1 MPVPRTY
8 RFRIAAYIAVLL
20 AFLVGVLALTYRSS
34 SDLVL
39 REAET
44 SLARVVQQLTGQI
57 KNEQADLAERARMVR
72 DSTSFQEYLF
82 ITISLDTDPEA
93 FREQYRRQF
102 GWLQI
107 RRSVV
112 LSKSARAYVGLE
124 HRDLVQALRARGLHR
139 SPRAAAFYL
148 DGPGGY
154 EIVATAPIR
163 YRSQHLGVVALT
175 RTLDADWMNAIRGI
189 TGGELFLVRD
199 GKIAMSTL
207 GEKAVGRD
215 FMPDSDKMMFGSDTY
230 FVRRISLCDDPNMC
244 RLYLAL
250 SQTEL
255 TGRLAASRNRMLAF
269 ALTGCIAVLI
279 VGFLML
285 RNLGTPISRLA
296 AMIGEVSQGRFPD
309 FPHVPERDEIG
320 YLWNQ
325 FAGMVRVLRDKQEEI
340 NKVHN
345 QLEQLATTDAL
356 TGLYNRHY
364 LYELFPKLYSEAQR
378 QGKTLTVILAD
389 MDKFKDINDH
399 HGHQAGDQALVHFSR
414 ILKDCSRISDFV
426 FRTGGEEFLI
436 LTSGGIDGGLTLAEK
451 IRSTTESMPFR
462 HNDATIYMTA
472 SFGVAQT
479 EAQDEIKDS
488 RSVLHFVSSRA
499 DKMLYAAK
507 RSGRN
512 RVVSAGAELIHGAA
526 STSRR
531 HST

>member
-1 MPVPRTY
+1 MVVPHTY
-8 RFRIAAYIAVLL
+8 RFQFAAYIAVLL
-20 AFLVGVLALTYRSS
+20 AFLVGVLVLTYRSS

-44 SLARVVQQLTGQI
+44 SLGRIVQQLTGQI
-57 KNEQADLAERARMVR
+57 ENEQADLAERARMVR
-72 DSTSFQEYLF
+72 DSMSFQEYFF
-82 ITISLDTDPEA
+82 ITTSLDTDPEA
-93 FREQYRRQF
+93 LRDLYRRQF

-112 LSKSARAYVGLE
+112 LSKSARAYIGPE
-124 HRDLVQALRARGLHR
+124 HRDLVEALRARGLHR
-139 SPRAAAFYL
+139 SLKAASFNL
-148 DGPGGY
+148 DGAGGY

-175 RTLDADWMNAIRGI
+175 KALDADWMTAVRGI

-207 GEKAVGRD
+207 GQAVGRE
-215 FMPDSDKMMFGSDTY
+215 FRPASDKMIFGSDTY
-230 FVRRISLCDDPNMC
+230 FVRQLSLCNDPNMC

-269 ALTGCIAVLI
+269 ALVGGLAMLI

-285 RNLGTPISRLA
+285 RNLGAPISRLA
-296 AMIGEVSQGRFPD
+296 AMIGEVSQGRFPE
-309 FPHVPERDEIG
+309 FPHMPERDEIG

-325 FAGMVRVLRDKQEEI
+325 FAGMVRILRDKQEEI

-356 TGLYNRHY
+356 TGLYNRYY
-364 LYELFPKLYSEAQR
+364 LYELFPKLYSDAQR
-378 QGKTLTVILAD
+378 QRKALTVILAD
-389 MDKFKDINDH
+389 LDKFKEINDLYGH
-399 HGHQAGDQALVHFSR
+399 HAGDQALVHFAR

-436 LTSGGIDGGLTLAEK
+436 LASGEIDGGLTLAEK
-451 IRSTTESMPFR
+451 IRTTIESTPFR
-462 HNDATIYMTA
+462 HENATIHMTA

-479 EAQDEIKDS
+479 ETQEEIKDS
-488 RSVLHFVSSRA
+488 QSILYSVTSRA

-507 RSGRN
+507 RKGRN
-512 RVVSAGAELIHGAA
+512 QVVSGNAQQNRVGHG
-526 STSRR
+526 
-531 HST
+531 